1 MKILAI
7 DTATLSCS
15 VALVNDDC
23 MLAETTLVNQQTHS
37 RHIMVLIQQ
46 VLDMSGV
53 SVSDVD
59 GFAATHGPGT
69 FTGLRIGMST
79 VKGLAEAGDKP
90 VAGVSSL
97 AALAWQSECGMRNA
111 ECGTRNSDF
120 QIPNSKLLIPHSSLI
135 CPLIDARRNEVYF
148 AHYRF
153 EDGKLKEVT
162 PEVVGSVQEA
172 VRDIQTPC
180 CFIGSGA
187 SLYGDFIRERLGPL
201 AVFAHD
207 FQNTIRASTVAHLS
221 RERLT
226 DYDHVRDRDR
236 FLPRYLRQSDAEIHF
251 TKGLVT

>member
-15 VALVNDDC
+15 VALVNDDRL
-23 MLAETTLVNQQTHS
+23 LAENTLVNDQTHS
-37 RHIMVLIQQ
+37 KHIMVLIQQ

-90 VAGVSSL
+90 IVGVSSL
-97 AALAWQSECGMRNA
+97 AALAWQADPSA
-111 ECGTRNSDF
+111 
-120 QIPNSKLLIPHSSLI
+120 LI
-135 CPLIDARRNEVYF
+135 CPLIDARRKEVYF

-162 PEVVGSVQEA
+162 PEAVGPLEEA
-172 VRDIQTPC
+172 IRDIQTPC

-187 SLYGDFIRERLGPL
+187 SLYDAFIRERLGPL
-201 AVFAHD
+201 AIFARCY
-207 FQNTIRASTVAHLS
+207 QNTIRASTVAHLS

-226 DYDHVRDRDR
+226 NYDPARDRDR
-236 FLPRYLRQSDAEIHF
+236 FLPRYLRLSDAEIHLS
-251 TKGLVT
+251 KK

>member
-15 VALVNDDC
+15 VALVNDDRL
-23 MLAETTLVNQQTHS
+23 LAENTLVNAQTHS
-37 RHIMVLIQQ
+37 KHIMVLIQQ

-53 SVSDVD
+53 SVSEVD

-90 VAGVSSL
+90 IVGVSSL
-97 AALAWQSECGMRNA
+97 AALAWQADPSR
-111 ECGTRNSDF
+111 
-120 QIPNSKLLIPHSSLI
+120 LI
-135 CPLIDARRNEVYF
+135 CPLIDARRSEVYF

-153 EDGKLKEVT
+153 KDGKLKEVI
-162 PEVVGSVQEA
+162 PETVGPVEEA
-172 VRDIQTPC
+172 IRNICSPC

-187 SLYGDFIRERLGPL
+187 LLYDDFIREHIGGL
-201 AVFAHD
+201 AVFASG

-226 DYDHVRDRDR
+226 NYDPARDQDC
-236 FLPRYLRQSDAEIHF
+236 FLPRYLRLSDAEINLRP
-251 TKGLVT
+251 KGTQSF

>member
-15 VALVNDDC
+15 VALVNDDRL
-23 MLAETTLVNQQTHS
+23 LAENTLVNDQTHS
-37 RHIMVLIQQ
+37 KHIMVLIQQ

-90 VAGVSSL
+90 LVGVSSL
-97 AALAWQSECGMRNA
+97 AALAWQADPSA
-111 ECGTRNSDF
+111 
-120 QIPNSKLLIPHSSLI
+120 LI
-135 CPLIDARRNEVYF
+135 CPLIDARRKEVYF

-162 PEVVGSVQEA
+162 PEAVGSVEEA
-172 VRDIQTPC
+172 IREICSPC

-187 SLYGDFIRERLGPL
+187 SLYGEFIREQIGGL
-201 AVFAHD
+201 AIFARCY
-207 FQNTIRASTVAHLS
+207 QNTIRASTVAHLS
-221 RERLT
+221 RERLAN
-226 DYDHVRDRDR
+226 YDPARDRDR
-236 FLPRYLRQSDAEIHF
+236 FLPRYLRLSDAEIHL
-251 TKGLVT
+251 TKKLTM

>member
-15 VALVNDDC
+15 VALVDDDHL
-23 MLAETTLVNQQTHS
+23 LAETTLVNEQTHS
-37 RHIMVLIQQ
+37 KHIMVLIQQ

-97 AALAWQSECGMRNA
+97 AALAWQADPS
-111 ECGTRNSDF
+111 
-120 QIPNSKLLIPHSSLI
+120 LLI

-162 PEVVGSVQEA
+162 PEAVGSVDEA
-172 VRDIQTPC
+172 IRKICSPC
-180 CFIGSGA
+180 CFIGSGT
-187 SLYGDFIRERLGPL
+187 SLYDDFIREQIGGL
-201 AVFAHD
+201 AVFAHG

-236 FLPRYLRQSDAEIHF
+236 FLPRYLRQSDAEIHL
-251 TKGLVT
+251 TKKLVT

>member
-15 VALVNDDC
+15 VALVDEDHL
-23 MLAETTLVNQQTHS
+23 LAETTLVNEQTHS
-37 RHIMVLIQQ
+37 KHIMVLIQQ

-97 AALAWQSECGMRNA
+97 AALAWQADPS
-111 ECGTRNSDF
+111 
-120 QIPNSKLLIPHSSLI
+120 LLI

-201 AVFAHD
+201 AVFAHG